1 MSFEYLIVGIAKG
14 QEEDYREFYDKT
26 KVEAYMFALS
36 IVKDRVLAR
45 DIAVEAYK
53 RIYSLAYKFDTDLNA
68 EYWLLDIVKNL
79 SVNSLKH
86 SDLRKMADANR
97 SDTLT
102 RLLSDLIFNT
112 AEDRAKF
119 VVLRTVSGLKKSE
132 ISRLLWYKGGS
143 ASAEYSRGL
152 KELVNMDEDNRSSK
166 DITEELKEDMTSCTP
181 DMWGLV
187 VKEEDTK
194 VSFVSHAEL
203 NIDDEEVEF
212 TEENEEL
219 IQIKRAADRK
229 KRKIKIFAAVIV
241 VILLCAVI
249 ASIIVAVVSSGDGPN
264 SAPDDK
270 KPDQVFD
277 IILPQQGTS
286 IAMAELDG
294 VLYFQNYADGEKL
307 YKADFSTGKAVL
319 TKISDDIPKDIVV
332 SDSVGKYVIYR
343 TIKGI
348 YRYSPADGATELLYK
363 NVGAMCVN
371 ADTLYF
377 NVSGEGI
384 LSMEISKGAESC
396 KTVWAEP
403 IKANEFNNPTRYDI
417 EADVDSKIYFSAGPM
432 ANGVFSVFE
441 KLNEST
447 GEVEIYTDNISFT
460 GDQKFAAGNHIY
472 DMCFVDGCLYF
483 DLAHDGINGLY
494 KVDTKSENKATH
506 FENVYLSSA
515 AIDVRDGY
523 IYYAGY
529 VEDPEVNKDAERGLF
544 RVSVEGGTPEM
555 LGSQNDT
562 SLHISDIFVSKGKIY
577 VYSCTPDEN
586 GAKKLVAYTTAGLN
600 KDNFAEKSVSIF

>member
-14 QEEDYREFYDKT
+14 EEADYREFYDKT

-45 DIAVEAYK
+45 DITVEAYK

-86 SDLRKMADANR
+86 SDLKKAAEANR

-102 RLLSDLIFNT
+102 RLLSDLIFET

-152 KELVNMDEDNRSSK
+152 KELADMDKDFRSVKTIS
-166 DITEELKEDMTSCTP
+166 DDLREDMVSCTP

-187 VKEEDTK
+187 IKEEDTK

-203 NIDDEEVEF
+203 EIDDEEVEF
-212 TEENEEL
+212 SEENEEL

-229 KRKIKIFAAVIV
+229 KRKIKIFAGVLV
-241 VILLCAVI
+241 VILLCAIVTAVI
-249 ASIIVAVVSSGDGPN
+249 IAIVKYNAEPI
-264 SAPDDK
+264 DDPTEK
-270 KPDQVFD
+270 KPEQVYD
-277 IILPQQGTS
+277 IVEPQDGTS

-307 YKADFSTGKAVL
+307 YKADFSSGSAVL
-319 TKISDDIPKDIVV
+319 SKISDEIPKDIAV
-332 SDSVGKYVIYR
+332 SDTVEKYVIYR
-343 TIKGI
+343 TLKGV
-348 YRYSPADGATELLYK
+348 YRYSPADASTELLYK
-363 NVGAMCVN
+363 NVGAMCVSG
-371 ADTLYF
+371 DTLYF
-377 NVSGEGI
+377 NVSGVGI
-384 LSMEISKGAESC
+384 LSLEISKGAESC

-403 IKANEFNNPTRYDI
+403 INSSVSSNPLRYDI
-417 EADVDSKIYFSAGPM
+417 ETDDNNKIYFSAGPM
-432 ANGVFSVFE
+432 NSGVFTIIE
-441 KLNEST
+441 RMNENT
-447 GEVEIYTDNISFT
+447 NELEIYPDNVSFS
-460 GDQKFAAGNHIY
+460 GEQKFAAGNNIY
-472 DMCFVDGCLYF
+472 DMCFDEGCLYF
-483 DLAHDGINGLY
+483 DLVYEGINGLY
-494 KVDTKSENKATH
+494 KVDTKNENNTTCY
-506 FENVYLSSA
+506 ENVYLSSA
-515 AIDVRDGY
+515 AFDVHEGY

-529 VEDPEVNKDAERGLF
+529 AESPEVNENAQRGLF
-544 RVSVEGGTPEM
+544 RISVEGGTPEM
-555 LGSQNDT
+555 LIAQTDDSIY
-562 SLHISDIFVSKGKIY
+562 ISDIIVSDGKIY
-577 VYSCTPDEN
+577 SYSCTPDKD
-586 GAKKLVAYTTAGLN
+586 GAKKLTAYIIDGLN
-600 KDNFAEKSVSIF
+600 KDNYSEKSIGVF